1 MKRTIAI
8 IPVIAILLSACGA
21 KEEVTDSVEAK
32 MAQIAEYKSEIKDL
46 EIKIRDL
53 EKEIIANGG
62 SLELPPDTVAVT
74 TMTIERG
81 TYEEFVEVAGS
92 VSSDQN
98 ILVSSEMG
106 GTVTRIY
113 VKEGQQVSAGQLL
126 LSTDDQV
133 LQKSIDELQN
143 AYDLAKTVYEKRK
156 ALWDQKIGSEI
167 EYLTAKNNME
177 SLELK
182 LNTTRTQLAKTQL
195 KSPISGTVDE
205 IITKT
210 GEMASPGMPLLRVV
224 NLSEVQIE
232 CDISEAYLGRV
243 KRGDKVNVSFP
254 SINFESV
261 ATITNVGQ
269 VINPSNRTFKLQVSL
284 NNRDG
289 MLKPN
294 LLGYLQIREYVE
306 QDQVIIPTRLIQN
319 GVNSDFV
326 YAVTNGSVVKIDI
339 TRGRSHNG
347 FTQIK
352 SGLSGGEILV
362 VEGNRQ
368 VKEGDIA
375 RVVGG
380 ETASKE

>member
-352 SGLSGGEILV
+352 SGLSGGEVLV

>member
-326 YAVTNGSVVKIDI
+326 YAITDGSVVKIDI

>member
-224 NLSEVQIE
+224 NLREVQIE

-326 YAVTNGSVVKIDI
+326 YAITDGSVVKIDI

>member
-224 NLSEVQIE
+224 NLREVQIE